1 MIRATFLML
10 LMSLC
15 VVAQV
20 QPSAPGTS
28 EPTTGTIS
36 GKVVNEAGQ
45 PMAGASAFIRGVNAV
60 VSGRTTVT
68 DADGNFSVGGLEPA
82 LYTVAASAPAYTSIP
97 PDPNAPP
104 SFYRIGDSV
113 RLELVRGG
121 VITGTVTNAAG
132 EPLVAVRVRATM
144 IRDPKGMTPKM
155 SAYGL
160 SENTTDDR
168 GIYRMYGLAPGTYLV
183 SAGGFGVS
191 QSFQFNPYESDLPT
205 YAPSATRDNAAEV
218 SVRGGDET
226 NVDIRYRGEPG
237 HSVSGT
243 VKSSSPNGSSI
254 LITPVGAT
262 FMPVSNTYQP
272 PGSRGFAFHGIADGE
287 YDVVAQESSTTPGTM
302 NPLLS
307 LSEPKRITVK
317 GASVTGIELVPKPLA
332 TISGRFVLEASK
344 IAECQG
350 KRPPLLTETLLYTRR
365 NEKDSEKENSPY
377 VRLFGGI
384 ATPDS
389 KGEFTLRNLSPGR
402 HQFEPRFYARY
413 WYLQSITI
421 GSVPAAATAK
431 PSKTD
436 VAGTWTTLK
445 HGDQISNL
453 TITLAEG
460 AASIRGRLTAA
471 ELPSGALVYL
481 LPAEAAKADDVL
493 RFFISEIGGDGTF
506 ALNNLPPGKYW
517 IVQTTADDQ
526 TSTLTKLRQP
536 ESAAARAKLR
546 KTAEAQK
553 LEIELKPCQNLTDY
567 ELKQ

>member
-1 MIRATFLML
+1 MIKATFLIL
-10 LMSLC
+10 LLSLS
-15 VVAQV
+15 VMAQA
-20 QPSAPGTS
+20 QSAPSTS

-36 GKVVNEAGQ
+36 GKVVNETGQ
-45 PMAGASAFIRGVNAV
+45 PMAGASTFIRGVNSV

-68 DADGNFSVGGLEPA
+68 DADGNFSIGGLEPA

-104 SFYRIGDSV
+104 AYYRIGDSV

-132 EPLVAVRVRATM
+132 EPIVAVRVRATM
-144 IRDPKGMTPKM
+144 IRDSKGLTPKM
-155 SAYGL
+155 SAFGL

-168 GIYRMYGLAPGTYLV
+168 GIYRMYGLAPGTYIV
-183 SAGGFGVS
+183 SAGGFGVA

-218 SVRGGDET
+218 TVRGGEEN

-237 HSVSGT
+237 YSVSGT
-243 VKSSSPNGSSI
+243 VKTSSPNGSSI
-254 LITPVGAT
+254 MITPVGSA
-262 FMPVSNTYQP
+262 FMPVSNTFQP
-272 PGSRGFAFHGIADGE
+272 PGGRGFAFHGIADGE
-287 YDVVAQESSTTPGTM
+287 YDVVAQEASQAPGAST
-302 NPLLS
+302 LLM

-344 IAECQG
+344 IPECQG

-365 NEKDSEKENSPY
+365 NEKDPDRDNSPY
-377 VRLFGGI
+377 VRLFGGVVM
-384 ATPDS
+384 PDA
-389 KGEFTLRNLSPGR
+389 KGEFTLRNVSPGR

-421 GSVPAAATAK
+421 GSAPAAATAK

-436 VAGTWTTLK
+436 VAGTWTTVK

-460 AASIRGRLTAA
+460 AASIRGRLAAA
-471 ELPSGALVYL
+471 EPPSGALVYL
-481 LPAEAAKADDVL
+481 LPAETAKADDVL
-493 RFFISEIGGDGTF
+493 RFFVSEIGGDGTF

-517 IVQTTADDQ
+517 IVQTNGDDQ

-536 ESAAARAKLR
+536 EASTARAKLR

>member
-1 MIRATFLML
+1 MIKATFLML
-10 LMSLC
+10 LLSVC

-20 QPSAPGTS
+20 QPPRPGTS

-36 GKVVNEAGQ
+36 GKVVNETGQ
-45 PMAGASAFIRGVNAV
+45 PMAGASTFIRGVNSV

-104 SFYRIGDSV
+104 SYYRIGDSV

-121 VITGTVTNAAG
+121 VITGMVTNAAG

-144 IRDPKGMTPKM
+144 IRDLKGMTPKM
-155 SAYGL
+155 STYGL

-218 SVRGGDET
+218 SVRGGEET

-243 VKSSSPNGSSI
+243 VKTSSASGSSI
-254 LITPVGAT
+254 LITPVGGT
-262 FMPVSNTYQP
+262 FMPVSNTFQP

-287 YDVVAQESSTTPGTM
+287 YDVVAQEATTMPGTM

-307 LSEPKRITVK
+307 LSEPKRIQVK

-332 TISGRFVLEASK
+332 TISGRFVLETSK
-344 IAECQG
+344 IPECQG

-365 NEKDSEKENSPY
+365 NEKDSDKENSPY
-377 VRLFGGI
+377 VRLFGGV
-384 ATPDS
+384 ATPDA

-421 GSVPAAATAK
+421 GSAPAAATAK

-445 HGDQISNL
+445 HGDQITNL

-536 ESAAARAKLR
+536 EAATARAKLR

-553 LEIELKPCQNLTDY
+553 LEIELKPCLNLTDY